1 MKIRGFWGTACVIFL
16 FAFLTG
22 CAGTPVRDAVRV
34 DLKLPVGTT
43 EGSQFTG
50 IRYPFKVSAP
60 ANWKIATEYPKF
72 MVDLGYHKEGLEE
85 SEVFLFNPQTQSNLQ
100 IDFTPAG
107 RYATFDQAKMEGL
120 VDSVTAEVEDEV
132 KEHFGKD
139 VKVAHGPTEAVNLKG
154 VPFAA
159 KKYSTFKAQGQTRE
173 QGWIYAF
180 TEPYQ
185 IFILYL
191 VMEKDGENDRKA
203 IKEIL
208 NSFEYIPAGKK

>member
-1 MKIRGFWGTACVIFL
+1 MKTRRFWGIPAVIFL
-16 FAFLTG
+16 LAFLTG
-22 CAGTPVRDAVRV
+22 CAGTPVRDAVKV
-34 DLKLPVGTT
+34 DLKVPVGNID
-43 EGSQFTG
+43 GNQFTG
-50 IRYPFKVSAP
+50 LRFPFKVSAP

-107 RYATFDQAKMEGL
+107 RYATFDQQKMEML
-120 VDSVTAEVEDEV
+120 VDSVTGEVEDEV

-139 VKVAHGPTEAVNLKG
+139 VKVTNGPTEPVHLRG

-159 KKYSTFKAQGQTRE
+159 KKYSTFQIQTQKRE

-191 VMEKDGENDRKA
+191 VMEKEGMDDRKA
-203 IKEIL
+203 VKEIL
-208 NSFEYIPAGKK
+208 DSFEYLPAGKK

>member
-1 MKIRGFWGTACVIFL
+1 MKTRRFWGIPAVIFL
-16 FAFLTG
+16 LAFLTG
-22 CAGTPVRDAVRV
+22 CAGTPVRDAVKV
-34 DLKLPVGTT
+34 DLKVPVGNID
-43 EGSQFTG
+43 GNQFTG
-50 IRYPFKVSAP
+50 LRFPFKVSAP

-107 RYATFDQAKMEGL
+107 RYATFDQQKMEKL
-120 VDSVTAEVEDEV
+120 VDSVTGEVEDEV

-139 VKVAHGPTEAVNLKG
+139 VKVTNGPTEPVHLRG

-159 KKYSTFKAQGQTRE
+159 KKYSTFQIQTQKRE

-191 VMEKDGENDRKA
+191 VMEKEGMDDRKA
-203 IKEIL
+203 VKEIL
-208 NSFEYIPAGKK
+208 DSFEYLPAGKK

>member
-1 MKIRGFWGTACVIFL
+1 MKTRRSLGIAAIIFL
-16 FAFLTG
+16 MACLTG
-22 CAGTPVRDAVRV
+22 CAGTPVRDAVKV
-34 DLKLPVGTT
+34 DLKIPVGNID
-43 EGSQFTG
+43 GNQFTG
-50 IRYPFKVSAP
+50 LRFPFKVSAP
-60 ANWKIATEYPKF
+60 PGWKIAMEYPKF
-72 MVDLGYHKEGLEE
+72 MLDLGYHKEGLEE
-85 SEVFLFNPQTQSNLQ
+85 SEVFLFNPQTLSNLQ

-107 RYATFDQAKMEGL
+107 RYATFDQQKMEIL
-120 VDSVTAEVEDEV
+120 VESVTGEVADEV

-139 VKVAHGPTEAVNLKG
+139 VKITNGPTEPAHLKG

-159 KKYSTFKAQGQTRE
+159 KKYSTFPVKGQMRE

-191 VMEKDGENDRKA
+191 VMEKEGVDDRRA

-208 NSFEYIPAGKK
+208 NSFEYIPTGKK

>member
-1 MKIRGFWGTACVIFL
+1 MTKKRFL
-16 FAFLTG
+16 EVGAAIVLFVFIAG
-22 CAGTPVRDAVRV
+22 CAGTPVRDAVKV
-34 DLKLPVGTT
+34 DMKLPVGTV
-43 EGSQFTG
+43 EGNQFTG
-50 IRYPFKVSAP
+50 ARYPFKVSAP
-60 ANWKIATEYPKF
+60 GDWKIATEYPKF

-107 RYATFDQAKMEGL
+107 RYATFNQQKMESL
-120 VDSVTAEVEDEV
+120 VNSLTGEIEDEV

-139 VKVAHGPTEAVNLKG
+139 VKVTHGPTESVDLRG

-159 KKYSTFKAQGQTRE
+159 KKYSTFKVQGQMRE

-185 IFILYL
+185 IFILYM
-191 VMEKDGENDRKA
+191 VMEKDAGNDRKA
-203 IKEIL
+203 LKAIL
-208 NSFEYIPAGKK
+208 DSFEYVPATKK

>member
-1 MKIRGFWGTACVIFL
+1 MKTRRFWGIPAVIFL
-16 FAFLTG
+16 LAFLTG
-22 CAGTPVRDAVRV
+22 CAGTPVRDAIKV
-34 DLKLPVGTT
+34 DLKVPVGNID
-43 EGSQFTG
+43 GNQFTG
-50 IRYPFKVSAP
+50 LRFPFKVSAP

-107 RYATFDQAKMEGL
+107 RYATFDQQKMEKL
-120 VDSVTAEVEDEV
+120 VDSVTGEVEDEV

-139 VKVAHGPTEAVNLKG
+139 VKVTNGPTEPVHLRG

-159 KKYSTFKAQGQTRE
+159 KKYSTFQIQTQKRE

-191 VMEKDGENDRKA
+191 VMEKEGMDDRKA
-203 IKEIL
+203 VKEIL
-208 NSFEYIPAGKK
+208 DSFEYLPAGKK

>member
-1 MKIRGFWGTACVIFL
+1 MKAKRFMVAAIAVLIL
-16 FAFLTG
+16 AFLAG
-22 CAGTPVRDAVRV
+22 CAGTPVRDAVKV
-34 DLKLPVGTT
+34 DLKLPVGTI
-43 EGSQFTG
+43 EGNQFTG
-50 IRYPFKVSAP
+50 ARFPFKVSAP
-60 ANWKIATEYPKF
+60 PGWKISMEYPKF
-72 MVDLGYHKEGLEE
+72 MIDLGYHKEGLEE

-107 RYATFDQAKMEGL
+107 RYATFDQGKMENL
-120 VDSVTAEVEDEV
+120 VNSVTGEVEDEV
-132 KEHFGKD
+132 KEHFGKE
-139 VKVAHGPTEAVNLKG
+139 VKVTHGPTAAVPLKG

-159 KKYSTFKAQGQTRE
+159 KKSSAFRVKGETRE

-191 VMEKDGENDRKA
+191 VMEREGADDRKA

-208 NSFEYIPAGKK
+208 DSFEYMPGKK

>member
-1 MKIRGFWGTACVIFL
+1 MKARRFFGIVAVIFL

-22 CAGTPVRDAVRV
+22 CAGTPVRDAAKV
-34 DLKLPVGTT
+34 DLKLPVGSI
-43 EGSQFTG
+43 EGNQFTG
-50 IRYPFKVSAP
+50 LRYPFKVSAP

-107 RYATFDQAKMEGL
+107 RYATFDQQKMERL
-120 VDSVTAEVEDEV
+120 VDSVTGEVADEV

-139 VKVAHGPTEAVNLKG
+139 VKVTNGPTEPVSLKG

-159 KKYSTFKAQGQTRE
+159 KKYSTFQVQGQTRE

-191 VMEKDGENDRKA
+191 VMEKEGADDRKA
-203 IKEIL
+203 IKEVL
-208 NSFEYIPAGKK
+208 DSFEYIPAGKR